1 MRIRMLST
9 IAVLSLML
17 AACPAPAGDASSA
30 TPDDEA
36 ALRANGDA
44 WAAAWNARDA
54 AAIAALMS
62 TEYHEVT
69 PDGRHHSTAAEAQE
83 AMAAEFAQMTPG
95 ETITLTTSFT
105 KFIDGNNAYAGG
117 TWQTTGGQP
126 GMPNRGSWLVIH
138 KKEASGWKIVSGL
151 GSVDIM
157 PLMPTMA
164 ADSSAM

>member
-9 IAVLSLML
+9 VAVLSLML
-17 AACPAPAGDASSA
+17 AACPAPATTGTA
-30 TPDDEA
+30 DDETA
-36 ALRANGDA
+36 IRASGDA

-69 PDGRHHSTAAEAQE
+69 PDGRHHSTAAQAQE
-83 AMAAEFAQMTPG
+83 SMAAEFAQMTPG

-117 TWQTTGGQP
+117 TWQTAGGMA

-138 KKEASGWKIVSGL
+138 TKESTGWKIASGL

-157 PLMPTMA
+157 PLMPA
-164 ADSSAM
+164 APMDTTSM